1 MSMRDVAA
9 SKAKGDT
16 PPLIALRGVGKTF
29 VSRDGA
35 EVHAVQD
42 VTLNVYRD
50 EFVSIVGPSGC
61 GKSTLLN
68 MVVGLVAPSR
78 GEVVID
84 GGAFGG
90 RQGWAGYMTQADAL
104 LPWRTVLENAEIG
117 LELQGVP
124 RTERRARAHHLLA
137 KVGLADCA
145 GRYPAEI
152 SGGMRK
158 RLSLVRVLA
167 YEPEALLLDEPFSA
181 VDVQLRE
188 ILHQDL
194 LRLWRESGKTILFVT
209 HDLQEA
215 IALADRV
222 VLMTDRPG
230 RIKREYAVELPRPR
244 PMFEA
249 QLLPGFIELYRTIWS
264 DLKDEVLKAH
274 ADILH

>member
-1 MSMRDVAA
+1 M
-9 SKAKGDT
+9 DT
-16 PPLIALRGVGKTF
+16 PPLIALRGVSKTF

-42 VTLNVYRD
+42 VTLDVHRS

-68 MVVGLVAPSR
+68 MMVGLVAPSR
-78 GEVVID
+78 GEVVRD
-84 GGAFGG
+84 GGALDG

-104 LPWRTVLENAEIG
+104 LPWRTVLENAALG
-117 LELQGVP
+117 LELQGVR
-124 RTERRARAHHLLA
+124 RTERRARAHQLLA
-137 KVGLADCA
+137 KVGLADVA
-145 GRYPAEI
+145 GRYPAEL

-158 RLSLVRVLA
+158 RLSLVCVLA
-167 YEPEALLLDEPFSA
+167 YEPEALVLDEPFSA

-209 HDLQEA
+209 HDLHEA

-222 VLMTDRPG
+222 VLMTARPG
-230 RIKREYAVELPRPR
+230 RIKREYIVELPRPR

-249 QLLPGFIELYRTIWS
+249 QLLPGFIDLYRTIWS

-274 ADILH
+274 AEILR

>member
-1 MSMRDVAA
+1 MNM
-9 SKAKGDT
+9 GDGAT
-16 PPLIALRGVGKTF
+16 SRSNVDAPPLIALRGVCKTF

-35 EVHAVQD
+35 AVHALQD
-42 VTLNVYRD
+42 VTLDVHRD

-68 MVVGLVAPSR
+68 MIVGLVAPSR
-78 GEVVID
+78 GEVVLD
-84 GGAFGG
+84 GEVRGR

-117 LELQGVP
+117 LELQGVQ
-124 RTERRARAHHLLA
+124 RTERRARAHRLLA
-137 KVGLADCA
+137 KVGLADFVRC
-145 GRYPAEI
+145 YPAEL

-158 RLSLVRVLA
+158 RLSLVCVLA
-167 YEPEALLLDEPFSA
+167 YEPEALLLDEPFNA

-209 HDLQEA
+209 HDLHEA

-222 VLMTDRPG
+222 VLMTSRPG

-249 QLLPGFIELYRTIWS
+249 QLLPGFIDLYRTIWS

-274 ADILH
+274 ADILR

>member
-1 MSMRDVAA
+1 MSMGDVAERR
-9 SKAKGDT
+9 SKGDA
-16 PPLIALRGVGKTF
+16 PPLIALRGVCKTF

-84 GGAFGG
+84 GGARGR

-104 LPWRTVLENAEIG
+104 LPWRTVLENAELG
-117 LELQGVP
+117 LELRGVQ
-124 RTERRARAHHLLA
+124 RAERRARVRQLLA
-137 KVGLADCA
+137 KVGLADVA
-145 GRYPAEI
+145 GRYPSEI
-152 SGGMRK
+152 SGGMRQ

-209 HDLQEA
+209 HDLHEA

-244 PMFEA
+244 PMFEV

-274 ADILH
+274 ADILY